1 MEKFSALK
9 CWPGNQVQN
18 DKEAQEKSLFLILT
32 LDEEKVYDL
41 EVTRILQP
49 QPLRRDVLTGILESQ
64 NDYCMKTSIYYE

>member
-32 LDEEKVYDL
+32 LDEEKVYGL

-49 QPLRRDVLTGILESQ
+49 QALRRDVLTGILESQ
-64 NDYCMKTSIYYE
+64 NDYCMKTSIYYK